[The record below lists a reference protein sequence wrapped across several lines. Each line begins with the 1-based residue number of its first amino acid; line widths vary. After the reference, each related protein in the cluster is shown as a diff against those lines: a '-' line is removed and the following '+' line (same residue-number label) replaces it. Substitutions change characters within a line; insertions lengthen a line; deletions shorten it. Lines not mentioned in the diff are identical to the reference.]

1 LKGDIKMQEVIQFLI
16 NNGDVLNKV
25 KEGTVSLL
33 DVNAEEVKAI
43 LEVFFNGEFAPK
55 AYFWH

>member
-1 LKGDIKMQEVIQFLI
+1 MQEVIQFLI